1 VAKGLAAQ
9 LRAIGGDVYGALQQ
23 LPLPLVVLDR
33 TGIIRWQNSVAVGC
47 FGELMGRPFTDV
59 VAAESL
65 RAVQE
70 QFARK
75 VVGGQASTH
84 YQARVLLKSGA
95 EELVEVSSATLSDEG
110 NVVGVFGLVVPQG
123 EVQPRDAVRLTPR
136 QLDVLRRLAAGAT
149 TEQMAQDLHISVAT
163 VRNHVRDLLKRMDV
177 HTRLEAVVLGH
188 QLGIV

>member
-9 LRAIGGDVYGALQQ
+9 LRTIGGDVYGALQQ
-23 LPLPLVVLDR
+23 LSLPLVVIDR
-33 TGIIRWQNSVAVGC
+33 TGIIRWQNSVAEGC
-47 FGELMGRPFTDV
+47 FGELIGRPFTDV
-59 VAAESL
+59 VAPESL

-75 VVGGQASTH
+75 IVGGQASTH
-84 YQARVLLKSGA
+84 YQARLLLKSGA

-110 NVVGVFGLVVPQG
+110 HVVGVFGLMIPQG

-136 QLDVLRRLAAGAT
+136 QLDVLRRLALGAT
-149 TEQMAQDLHISVAT
+149 TEQMAKDLHISVAT